1 MTELVK
7 LDETSVEAFW
17 QLRKQLFAE
26 LGEINSNADLS
37 ELESATKQ
45 YYLTHTGKDLIS
57 WGILCENE
65 IVAIGS
71 LCLFERIPY
80 QQNFS
85 GREGYILNIYT
96 APAFR
101 NHGFASRILDA
112 IKAYAKANH
121 IRRLWLSSSENGKLL
136 YSKQSFQPRENEM
149 ELFLTE

>member
-7 LDETSVEAFW
+7 LNETSVETFW

-26 LGEINSNADLS
+26 LDEIDPNADLS
-37 ELESATKQ
+37 ELESATKR
-45 YYLTHTGKDLIS
+45 YYLTHIGKDLIS

-80 QQNFS
+80 QQNLS

-101 NHGFASRILDA
+101 NRRFASRILDEM
-112 IKAYAKANH
+112 KAYAKANH
-121 IRRLWLSSSENGKLL
+121 IRRLWLSSSENGKHL
-136 YSKQSFQPRENEM
+136 YTAQGFQPKENEM